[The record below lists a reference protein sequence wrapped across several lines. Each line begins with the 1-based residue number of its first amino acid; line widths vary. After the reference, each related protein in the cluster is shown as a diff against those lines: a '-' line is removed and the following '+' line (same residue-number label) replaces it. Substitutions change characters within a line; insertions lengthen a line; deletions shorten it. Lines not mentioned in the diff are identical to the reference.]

1 LVNGYSRLALRTEI
15 LDHHRGKG
23 VAIDLIPR
31 ERDFAGVDEGL
42 VFIRHEPRRQVAA
55 SAVGDGITCKVDF
68 GRPGD
73 LALELKSHLDGDFL
87 VEWGEVHGHDA
98 RDDALG
104 GVPRRWRA
112 LGACSFRR
120 WRPEAL

>member
-1 LVNGYSRLALRTEI
+1 
-15 LDHHRGKG
+15 
-23 VAIDLIPR
+23 
-31 ERDFAGVDEGL
+31 VD
-42 VFIRHEPRRQVAA
+42 V
-55 SAVGDGITCKVDF
+55 

-112 LGACSFRR
+112 RCHDIRIRNPCFSIVST
-120 WRPEAL
+120 